1 MTNGKDPATYDLAKD
16 ILAEEIEHEDNLNF

>member
-16 ILAEEIEHEDNLNF
+16 ILAEEIEHET